1 MSFLKAS
8 SSISASILARTT
20 AAAVAACVATS
31 LASAQDGADRVA
43 ADVAKVSEA
52 YLIGP
57 AAAGQ
62 LGCRVSWQ
70 ALIPVPT
77 SHGLTQVSASP
88 MGVLALNSR
97 NEVSLVRP
105 ENGNRAWTASAA
117 QSSDRVLALEIV
129 EVTGRDGNPTNR
141 IMVTTDTV
149 IYGIDIEN
157 GATVLRS
164 RPRLPANTT
173 PLVVGSSLVFGTRL
187 GQVSWFGASHGTEY
201 RAYTVD
207 GPTGKSPITA
217 APALGSGVVVAGSSI
232 GTVAGLDAGS
242 GMSMWRRELLGG
254 VSASPVIAGSQV
266 FVASED
272 QYLYAFDLESGST
285 MWKYFTQSPLT
296 RAPFAAGNIV
306 VQDIPGEGWVA
317 FAQSTANPGGEVL
330 WKQTGLDGRP
340 IGTVDGALLYW
351 CNQHRVATLVD
362 MKKGDVV
369 RKIELPAVKRLMAD
383 DLEDG
388 GLVAWSD
395 DGRIER
401 LSPVAKPAV
410 ATQPAADAASNG

>member
-8 SSISASILARTT
+8 SSILVRTT
-20 AAAVAACVATS
+20 SAAAALCAATTIA
-31 LASAQDGADRVA
+31 LAQDGAGRVA
-43 ADVAKVSEA
+43 ADVAKVNEA

-62 LGCRVSWQ
+62 LGCRVAWQ

-77 SHGLTQVSASP
+77 NHGLRQVSASP
-88 MGVLALNSR
+88 AGVLALNSR
-97 NEVSLVRP
+97 NEVSFVRP
-105 ENGNRAWTASAA
+105 ESGNRAWTASAA
-117 QSSDRVLALEIV
+117 QGTDRVLALEIV
-129 EVTGRDGNPTNR
+129 EVTGRDGNPTDR

-149 IYGIDIEN
+149 IYGLDIEN

-164 RPRLPANTT
+164 RPRLPASTT

-207 GPTGKSPITA
+207 GPTGKSPIVA
-217 APALGSGVVVAGSSI
+217 APAVGSGVVVAGSKQ
-232 GTVAGLDAGS
+232 GTVAGLDAAS

-254 VSASPVIAGSQV
+254 VVASPVIAGSQV

-272 QYLYAFDLESGST
+272 QYLYAFDLDSGST
-285 MWKYFTQSPLT
+285 MWKYFTQSPLA
-296 RAPFAAGNIV
+296 RAPFAAGEIV

-330 WKQTGLDGRP
+330 WKKTGLDGRP
-340 IGTVDGALLYW
+340 IGTVDGALLFW

-369 RKIELPAVKRLMAD
+369 RKLELPSVTRLMAD
-383 DLEDG
+383 DLESG

-401 LSPVAKPAV
+401 LSPVAKPAAV
-410 ATQPAADAASNG
+410 AAKPADSNG